1 MPVGGAWPG
10 AEESFAQPRITSCL
24 LSSSALRRAQFH
36 PIAFAAPERQHRGR
50 ATNFKPLTFVSCASE
65 SPGHHGSYVE
75 PIEEGKKINKIK
87 SQFAT

>member
-1 MPVGGAWPG
+1 MPVRAAWPG
-10 AEESFAQPRITSCL
+10 AEGSFAQPHITSCL
-24 LSSSALRRAQFH
+24 LSSALHRAQFH

-75 PIEEGKKINKIK
+75 PMGEGEKINKIK
-87 SQFAT
+87 